1 MKWKNWAGNLSAH
14 PREILKP
21 ESLEELVT
29 IAKRARQEGR
39 RIRTHGSSYSWAAL
53 VPTSDYLVSFAK
65 LSRCLEID
73 KQKQTI
79 KVEPGINIWQ
89 MTEAAAREGLTFPT
103 MTIVPWITAGG
114 VIGAGCHGTG
124 RDWQTVSDLVVAV
137 EIVLA
142 DGSVR
147 TLTRDDPEDLLNA
160 ARLSLGC
167 LGMIY
172 SITFQC
178 VPMFKLHAVDE
189 IRDLDETLDRLEQIV
204 EENEYVEIFWLPY
217 TDSAWIKHWN
227 RTEEKITVSPSGRK
241 LTLVKQY
248 LSNYLAAGLLLR
260 LVATFTS
267 LTPRIMPILKSFII
281 KKDMVDLA
289 SEVLHYQRYFVK
301 FWDLSYGLPVSRA
314 RQGFEVIR
322 DTLERF
328 KQKKRYP
335 LNMVISF
342 RFVKGSDA
350 LLSPAFEGPT
360 CFLEPLTYLT
370 TPGYEAFYKEVE
382 DQWLKLGGRPHWGK
396 VFYRTDKIPELYGE
410 RLQRFLAVRQEL
422 DPQGMFLNEY
432 LEELLGLQASSGTAD
447 AAPAGRSEG

>member
-1 MKWKNWAGNLSAH
+1 MRWRNWAGNLTAE
-14 PREILKP
+14 PQQIFKP
-21 ESLEELVT
+21 ESREDL
-29 IAKRARQEGR
+29 IAIAQRASRENR
-39 RIRTHGSSYSWAAL
+39 RIRTHGSSYSWSGL
-53 VPTSDYLVSFAK
+53 VPTDDFLVSFER
-65 LSRCLEID
+65 LPRCLKID
-73 KQKQTI
+73 RERQTI
-79 KVEPGINIWQ
+79 RVEPGINIWE
-89 MTEAAAREGLTFPT
+89 MTEAAAAAGLTFPT

-114 VIGAGCHGTG
+114 VIGSGCHGTG
-124 RDWQTVSDLVVAV
+124 RDWQTVSDLVV
-137 EIVLA
+137 EIEMVLA

-147 TLTRDDPEDLLNA
+147 TITRDDPSDLLQA
-160 ARLSLGC
+160 ACLSLGC

-189 IRDLDETLDRLEQIV
+189 IRPLDETLDNLQSIV
-204 EENEYVEIFWLPY
+204 DDNEYVEIFWLPY

-227 RTEEKITVSPSGRK
+227 RTDAAITTSSLGRR
-241 LTLVKQY
+241 LTLVQQY

-260 LVATFTS
+260 LVATFTA
-267 LTPRIMPILKSFII
+267 LTPKIMPILKSFII

-301 FWDLSYGLPVSRA
+301 FWDLSYGLPMARA
-314 RQGFEVIR
+314 REGFEVIR
-322 DTLERF
+322 DTLDEFR
-328 KQKKRYP
+328 QQRRYP

-382 DQWLKLGGRPHWGK
+382 NRWLELGGRPHWGK
-396 VFYRTDKIPELYGE
+396 VYYRTDKIPELYGE
-410 RLQRFLAVRQEL
+410 RLQRFLTVRQQL
-422 DPQGMFLNEY
+422 DPDGRFLNGY
-432 LEELLGLQASSGTAD
+432 LEELLGLAAASGTA
-447 AAPAGRSEG
+447 P

>member
-1 MKWKNWAGNLSAH
+1 MRWRNWAGNLTAE
-14 PREILKP
+14 PRQIFTPQSREDLVEI
-21 ESLEELVT
+21 
-29 IAKRARQEGR
+29 AQRAGRENR
-39 RIRTHGSSYSWAAL
+39 RIRTHGSSYSWSGL
-53 VPTSDYLVSFAK
+53 VPTGDFLVSFQK
-65 LSRCLEID
+65 LNRCLEID
-73 KQKQTI
+73 QDNKTI
-79 KVEPGINIWQ
+79 RVEPGINIWQ
-89 MTEAAAREGLTFPT
+89 MTEAAAAEGLTFPT
-103 MTIVPWITAGG
+103 MTIVPWITAAG

-137 EIVLA
+137 EMVLA

-147 TLTRDDPEDLLNA
+147 TITRDDPEDLLNA

-189 IRDLDETLDRLEQIV
+189 IRDLDDTLENLEKIV
-204 EENEYVEIFWLPY
+204 ADNEYVEIFWLPY
-217 TDSAWIKHWN
+217 TDSAWIKRWN
-227 RTEEKITVSPSGRK
+227 RSKKEITVSPFGRR
-241 LTLVKQY
+241 LTLIQQY

-267 LTPRIMPILKSFII
+267 LTPRIMPVLKRFII
-281 KKDMVDLA
+281 KKNMVDLA

-301 FWDLSYGLPVSRA
+301 FWDLSYGLPLARA

-322 DTLERF
+322 RTLDKF
-328 KQKKRYP
+328 QQQKSYP

-342 RFVKGSDA
+342 RFVKGSEA

-370 TPGYEAFYKEVE
+370 TPGYEPFYKEVE
-382 DQWLKLGGRPHWGK
+382 DRWLELGGRPHWGK
-396 VFYRTDKIPELYGE
+396 VYYRTEKIPELYGE
-410 RLQRFLAVRQEL
+410 RLERFLAVRQEL
-422 DPQGMFLNEY
+422 DPEGRFLNDY
-432 LEELLGLQASSGTAD
+432 LEDLLGLSRSSET
-447 AAPAGRSEG
+447 